1 MDSASGGRSSS
12 REGCDIAL
20 LFRAHHGEL
29 VRIAVLMVRDRP
41 TAEDVVQDVFASLHA
56 RAAKL
61 PSCQAAKL
69 PSDAEALACALASV
83 LNRCRSVLRRRAV
96 ASPLSVRPAADAG
109 QSAEFEALPRRGSSR
124 GARRAGCPSDR
135 RKEVLVLRY

>member
-1 MDSASGGRSSS
+1 MGLMGIQRPGTRASTTMDSASGGRSSS

-61 PSCQAAKL
+61 PSCQAAK
-69 PSDAEALACALASV
+69 
-83 LNRCRSVLRRRAV
+83 RC
-96 ASPLSVRPAADAG
+96 
-109 QSAEFEALPRRGSSR
+109 
-124 GARRAGCPSDR
+124 
-135 RKEVLVLRY
+135 